1 MAINVEL
8 PFHKAR
14 ELMAPY
20 RNSMPINQPLLAVDN
35 RPPDAPN
42 VLVDAVSLGGPTG
55 GKQKPLVRHVL
66 VKDLAM
72 IAKRTNSPLP
82 RTGVFGDRAPVGL
95 YALFDGQSCAGEPGP
110 LAAEFCARNFHAKL
124 LARLAKVQEDSP
136 GEADV
141 ETALRDA
148 FEDLDHELQTC
159 TPEVNDGCGAAVALL
174 IGRWVF
180 TAVLGRCSAVLCEAD
195 GPRLMPLALGGKGA
209 VEPRPSWDGRGK
221 GRGKASSLPVLQR
234 SLGDRPVRAAQLGGA
249 HSGRGS
255 AASVPD
261 VRSTELQGPGSH
273 PFLLLVSSPI
283 AAVFRHQ
290 QLIESAPDFQAQPRA
305 ACGEI
310 ALRALEA
317 HAGAAAASAQCTAVQ
332 VCFLPDRGGA
342 KDDGKGA
349 EAQPAAKKA
358 RGANAPGGSTQSM
371 RLRHILVT
379 FQEAGKEAP
388 AADGLG
394 EQRQRSRQDAEAL
407 IRSIIKAMRA
417 AIRDL
422 KKTPKD
428 SMELINLTTKR
439 FSELAKEHS
448 ECETAKKGGVQCGD
462 LGWLSPD
469 DLASF
474 GAAFKEVVTALAP
487 GQLSDIAVTERGLHF
502 MQRVA

>member
-1 MAINVEL
+1 MWNVG
-8 PFHKAR
+8 
-14 ELMAPY
+14 
-20 RNSMPINQPLLAVDN
+20 
-35 RPPDAPN
+35 
-42 VLVDAVSLGGPTG
+42 VL
-55 GKQKPLVRHVL
+55 
-66 VKDLAM
+66 
-72 IAKRTNSPLP
+72 
-82 RTGVFGDRAPVGL
+82 F
-95 YALFDGQSCAGEPGP
+95 
-110 LAAEFCARNFHAKL
+110 
-124 LARLAKVQEDSP
+124 QEDSP
-136 GEADV
+136 AEADV
-141 ETALRDA
+141 EKALRDT

-159 TPEVNDGCGAAVALL
+159 TPEINDGCGAAVALL
-174 IGRWVF
+174 IGRWIF

-209 VEPRPSWDGRGK
+209 AEPWPAWDGRSK
-221 GRGKASSLPVLQR
+221 GRGKASGLPVLQR
-234 SLGDRPVRAAQLGGA
+234 SLGDRPVRAAQ
-249 HSGRGS
+249 SGRGS
-255 AASVPD
+255 GASLPD

-310 ALRALEA
+310 ASRALEA

-332 VCFLPDRGGA
+332 VCFLPDRAGA
-342 KDDGKGA
+342 KDDGKGV

-358 RGANAPGGSTQSM
+358 RSANAPGGSTQSM

-388 AADGLG
+388 AADGRG
-394 EQRQRSRQDAEAL
+394 EQHRQRARPDAEAL
-407 IRSIIKAMRA
+407 IRSIMKAMRA
-417 AIRDL
+417 AIREL

-474 GAAFKEVVTALAP
+474 GPGFKEVVTALAP
-487 GQLSDIAVTERGLHF
+487 GQLSDIAVSERGLHF
-502 MQRVA
+502 VQRVA